1 MPYSCAVENGRI
13 KVKASAPAKYDIVGK
28 HEQQPLT
35 VCRASTGGDC
45 RTFMVHQFSISCGGA
60 RVPWV
65 EVAAAARGGD
75 APRSWIDDENH
86 LNMLVATRSPE
97 KKCAAH
103 AFSFLRNVGFDVPSC
118 MPWQRP
124 FKTDRVIMPEGFA
137 PIGLYGG
144 RLVAPARPKLVR
156 KPVLVRAS
164 APGVPAEPVTATAPQ
179 AVPQVA
185 AVPPEAEAVS
195 PVEDETREVAAWSAA
210 ARAPVATSAIE
221 TGSITPAA
229 VAYVP
234 RENGDGDAVEETGGE
249 VFVAHTS
256 PTHAEAAPFEVFDTA
271 AWHTVMNIVQR
282 ADISGL
288 TAGPLSTPFIW
299 ISVVLLLSTLT
310 WFAWRHDHSA
320 AEATASRET
329 IRNRGY
335 GTHRLSYGP
344 ASSGPP
350 PLRVDLANAGETC
363 AALLAQTQI
372 VVDNLSSAGP
382 LREVLHVE
390 LNQVRQRL
398 ASACVLAASGGEA
411 ARRAASQFRAL
422 VHEIERTRRIAEG
435 AAASITDGT
444 AAAAS
449 IPRTRSEAYVVLGI
463 NPDVSDGVAKKIVDG
478 LRASWHPDH
487 AKDDNDLRLREARI
501 KQINVAWELINDKR
515 QAA

>member
-1 MPYSCAVENGRI
+1 
-13 KVKASAPAKYDIVGK
+13 
-28 HEQQPLT
+28 
-35 VCRASTGGDC
+35 
-45 RTFMVHQFSISCGGA
+45 
-60 RVPWV
+60 
-65 EVAAAARGGD
+65 
-75 APRSWIDDENH
+75 
-86 LNMLVATRSPE
+86 
-97 KKCAAH
+97 
-103 AFSFLRNVGFDVPSC
+103 
-118 MPWQRP
+118 
-124 FKTDRVIMPEGFA
+124 
-137 PIGLYGG
+137 
-144 RLVAPARPKLVR
+144 
-156 KPVLVRAS
+156 
-164 APGVPAEPVTATAPQ
+164 
-179 AVPQVA
+179 
-185 AVPPEAEAVS
+185 
-195 PVEDETREVAAWSAA
+195 AA

-350 PLRVDLANAGETC
+350 PLRVALANAGETC

-382 LREVLHVE
+382 LREVLHVG
-390 LNQVRQRL
+390 LNQVRRRL

-435 AAASITDGT
+435 AAAS
-444 AAAAS
+444 
-449 IPRTRSEAYVVLGI
+449 
-463 NPDVSDGVAKKIVDG
+463 
-478 LRASWHPDH
+478 
-487 AKDDNDLRLREARI
+487 
-501 KQINVAWELINDKR
+501 
-515 QAA
+515 